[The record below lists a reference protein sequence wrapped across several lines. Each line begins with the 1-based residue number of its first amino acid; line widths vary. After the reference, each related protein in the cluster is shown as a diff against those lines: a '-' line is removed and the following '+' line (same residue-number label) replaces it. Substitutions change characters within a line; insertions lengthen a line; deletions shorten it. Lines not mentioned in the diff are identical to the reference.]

1 MNFTNRHFKQLQLF
15 CRTKLFIIF
24 FIITILSFIVLFIMF
39 RTFFEHKKL
48 NSAIFS
54 KIYLINLV
62 RRPDRLKNFLTY
74 FNASDL
80 KNFNLTKF
88 DAIDGTKLD
97 QENIPLSELAT
108 AELQQLK
115 TTGFRTKHYQLTMGA
130 IGCYLSHVK
139 VWEHILKNDSD
150 VVLIF
155 EDDAKIP
162 ENFLSEVN
170 ENIAY
175 IPNDW
180 DIILLGYLC
189 KKCYEFQKY
198 KEVERFQLTH
208 AYLIKKTAII
218 KIMNSDTLFPITQQI
233 DALMSELS
241 SIINI
246 YSLKNKIVPQFQS
259 RTDIQ
264 APMIDKKLRDKLN
277 ININDRIK
285 VL

>member
-1 MNFTNRHFKQLQLF
+1 MILTNFDFNKIRSLCT
-15 CRTKLFIIF
+15 TKLYISFC
-24 FIITILSFIVLFIMF
+24 IITILSFFVLYIMIKKH
-39 RTFFEHKKL
+39 FEYNQMK
-48 NSAIFS
+48 SSIFS

-74 FNASDL
+74 FNASDM
-80 KNFNLTKF
+80 KNFSLTKF

-97 QENIPLSELAT
+97 QNNIPLSELAT

-139 VWEHILKNDSD
+139 VWEHILKHDND
-150 VVLIF
+150 VVLVL
-155 EDDAKIP
+155 EDDAKLP

-170 ENIAY
+170 ENVKY

-208 AYLIKKTAII
+208 AYLIKKTAIV
-218 KIMNSDTLFPITQQI
+218 KMMNSNTLFPITQQI

-264 APMIDKKLRDKLN
+264 APIIDKDLREKLN

>member
-1 MNFTNRHFKQLQLF
+1 MFFAKVKHRVHVVL
-15 CRTKLFIIF
+15 IIV
-24 FIITILSFIVLFIMF
+24 IIILLLALLVSTYSRLNEQNII
-39 RTFFEHKKL
+39 
-48 NSAIFS
+48 NSAVFS

-62 RRPDRLKNFLTY
+62 RRPDRLKTFLLNY
-74 FNASDL
+74 NKSDL
-80 KNFNLTKF
+80 KNFNITKF
-88 DAIDGTKLD
+88 DAIDGSKLD
-97 QENIPLSELAT
+97 ETNIPLSELAS

-115 TTGFRTKHYQLTMGA
+115 TTGFRTKHYQLTKGA

-139 VWEHILKNDSD
+139 IWEHILKNDKD
-150 VVLIF
+150 TVLIL
-155 EDDAKIP
+155 EDDANIP
-162 ENFLSEVN
+162 SDFFKQVQENMQ
-170 ENIAY
+170 Y
-175 IPNDW
+175 IPSDW

-189 KKCYEFQKY
+189 KECYEYINY

-208 AYLIKKTAII
+208 AYIIKKSAIV
-218 KIMNSDTLFPITQQI
+218 KIMNSNTLFPITQQI

-246 YSLKNKIVPQFQS
+246 YSFKNKLVSQFKS

-264 APMIDKKLRDKLN
+264 APMINKVLSAKLN

>member
-1 MNFTNRHFKQLQLF
+1 M
-15 CRTKLFIIF
+15 
-24 FIITILSFIVLFIMF
+24 
-39 RTFFEHKKL
+39 
-48 NSAIFS
+48 
-54 KIYLINLV
+54 
-62 RRPDRLKNFLTY
+62 KNF
-74 FNASDL
+74 S
-80 KNFNLTKF
+80 LTKF

-97 QENIPLSELAT
+97 QNNIPLSELAK

-139 VWEHILKNDSD
+139 VWEHILKHDND
-150 VVLIF
+150 VVLVL
-155 EDDAKIP
+155 EDDAKLP

-170 ENIAY
+170 ENVKY

-208 AYLIKKTAII
+208 AYLIKKTAIV
-218 KIMNSDTLFPITQQI
+218 KMMNSNTLFPITQQI

-246 YSLKNKIVPQFQS
+246 YSLKKKIVPQFQS

-264 APMIDKKLRDKLN
+264 APIIDKDLREKLN

>member
-1 MNFTNRHFKQLQLF
+1 MILTNFDFNKIRSLRT
-15 CRTKLFIIF
+15 TKLCIVFC
-24 FIITILSFIVLFIMF
+24 IITILSMFVLYIMI
-39 RTFFEHKKL
+39 KKKIEY
-48 NSAIFS
+48 NKTKSSIFS

-74 FNASDL
+74 FNASDM
-80 KNFNLTKF
+80 KNFSLTKF

-97 QENIPLSELAT
+97 QNNIPLSELAT

-139 VWEHILKNDSD
+139 VWEHILKHDNEI
-150 VVLIF
+150 VLVL
-155 EDDAKIP
+155 EDDAKLP

-170 ENIAY
+170 DNVKY

-208 AYLIKKTAII
+208 AYLIKKTAIV
-218 KIMNSDTLFPITQQI
+218 KMMNSNTLFPITQQI

-246 YSLKNKIVPQFQS
+246 YSLKKKIVPQFQS

-264 APMIDKKLRDKLN
+264 APIIDKDLREKLN